1 MKIKQTIRIIAL
13 AGLLAMPIVT
23 SLSAPYVANAAD
35 TTNTTSCGGVQTAII
50 QCGGSKDATTPQGTG
65 LWGLLLLV
73 INILTA
79 GVGVVALAGLVYGSI
94 LYTSAGGNPEQVKK
108 ARTIFTNVVIGIIAY
123 AAMWALLN
131 FIIPG
136 GVL

>member
-1 MKIKQTIRIIAL
+1 MVARALLIVPLIAFAVL
-13 AGLLAMPIVT
+13 YPVN
-23 SLSAPYVANAAD
+23 VHAAA
-35 TTNTTSCGGVQTAII
+35 TKGNNGCGTDTAII
-50 QCGGSKDATTPQGTG
+50 SCSNVSGNSGVQGTG
-65 LWGLLLLV
+65 LWSLLLTV

-79 GVGVVALAGLVYGSI
+79 GIGVVALAGLVYGAI
-94 LYTSAGGNPEQVKK
+94 MYTSAGGNPEQVKK
-108 ARTIFTNVVIGIIAY
+108 ARTIFTNIVIGIIAY

>member
-1 MKIKQTIRIIAL
+1 MKIKQTIRNLVL
-13 AGLLAMPIVT
+13 AGLLLVPVT
-23 SLSAPYVANAAD
+23 AA
-35 TTNTTSCGGVQTAII
+35 TLAFTPTVQAKSTCGTVDTAII
-50 QCGGSKDATTPQGTG
+50 NCTVDTSRDGAQGTAV
-65 LWGLLLLV
+65 WSLLLIA

-79 GVGVVALAGLVYGSI
+79 GIGVVALAGLVYGSI

-108 ARTIFTNVVIGIIAY
+108 ARTIFTNVVIGVVAF
-123 AAMWALLN
+123 AGMWALLN

>member
-1 MKIKQTIRIIAL
+1 MKIKQTIRNIVL
-13 AGLLAMPIVT
+13 GGLLLVPVVVAILP
-23 SLSAPYVANAAD
+23 SVANAA
-35 TTNTTSCGGVQTAII
+35 
-50 QCGGSKDATTPQGTG
+50 QCGDIQTSLIDCSNVSGNSGVQGTG
-65 LWGLLLLV
+65 LWSLLLTA

-79 GVGVVALAGLVYGSI
+79 GIGVVALGGLIYGAI

-108 ARTIFTNVVIGIIAY
+108 ARTIFTNIVIGIVAY